1 MRTEVLNVKGMTC
14 GGCTS
19 AVTKAL
25 KATRGVED
33 VAVDLG
39 QGQVTVRFD
48 PVAASTDELRGA
60 VTRAGFEVVDKP
72 SRPTSGGGCGGER

>member
-19 AVTKAL
+19 AVTRAL
-25 KATRGVED
+25 KATQGVED

-39 QGQVTVRFD
+39 RGQATVQFD
-48 PVAASTDELRGA
+48 PSATSTDELRDA

-72 SRPTSGGGCGGER
+72 RRQEAGCGCGR

>member
-25 KATRGVED
+25 LATQGVKD
-33 VAVDLG
+33 VAVDLD
-39 QGQVTVRFD
+39 QGKATIRFD
-48 PVAASTDELRGA
+48 DGVASIGDLRSA
-60 VTRAGFEVVDKP
+60 VTRSGYEVVDEPAPKK
-72 SRPTSGGGCGGER
+72 SGGGCGGGG

>member
-25 KATRGVED
+25 KATRGVKD

-39 QGQVTVRFD
+39 QGQVTVQFD
-48 PVAASTDELRGA
+48 ESAASNEDLRGA
-60 VTRAGFEVVDKP
+60 VTRAGFEMVDKP
-72 SRPTSGGGCGGER
+72 SRPKSGGCCCGSR

>member
-25 KATRGVED
+25 KATQGVKD

-39 QGQVTVRFD
+39 QGEVTVQFD
-48 PVAASTDELRGA
+48 EAASMDDLRGA
-60 VTRAGFEVVDKP
+60 VSRAGYEVVDTP
-72 SRPTSGGGCGGER
+72 GRPKAGGGCCGSQ